1 MVASSPK
8 TVRRAGTSGE
18 GAVPMHL
25 HVRQTLASDIARG
38 VYSVGDMIP
47 SEAELCRI
55 FDVSRITV
63 RQALASLVN
72 DGLLIKQPG
81 RGTFVSSSQA
91 KPDPSSSGKNK
102 VIGLVLTN
110 ALGTF
115 MSQLILGVEKVVR
128 EHGYSLHI
136 AIAHDDPAKERAC
149 IDELI
154 ANRVAGALLLPV
166 DSEGQSNPNCFDYLR
181 IQRAGIPLLFV
192 DRHLSQLPVGYVVGP
207 DEQGM
212 TQLTNHLIAQ
222 GHDEIGYIHHNIS
235 ASSVVDRQKGYM
247 AALLANRLHPGP
259 ILTVNPPRN
268 ERSDVL
274 RGYEVVRQFL
284 ATGQRAPRALIGC
297 NSSFAIGA
305 IRALTEAGLRV
316 PEDVAVAGFDD
327 LPECEVLSVPLTV
340 MRVPIEGM
348 GARAAELLI
357 HRIERGPAI
366 AELEQEKLPGELVV
380 RESCGADQ
388 RVTA

>member
-1 MVASSPK
+1 
-8 TVRRAGTSGE
+8 
-18 GAVPMHL
+18 MHL
-25 HVRQTLASDIARG
+25 HVRQTLAADIARG

-72 DGLLIKQPG
+72 DGLLVKQPG
-81 RGTFVSSSQA
+81 RGTFVSSSKA
-91 KPDPSSSGKNK
+91 KPEPSSSGKNK

-128 EHGYSLHI
+128 KHGYSLHI

-154 ANRVAGALLLPV
+154 SNRVAGALLLPV

-192 DRHLSQLPVGYVVGP
+192 DRHLSQLPVGFVVGP

-235 ASSVVDRQKGYM
+235 ASSVVDRHKGYVS
-247 AALLANRLHPGP
+247 ALLANRLHPGP

-268 ERSDVL
+268 ERNDVL
-274 RGYEVVRQFL
+274 RGTEVVRQFL

-316 PEDVAVAGFDD
+316 PEDVAVVGFDD

-357 HRIERGPAI
+357 QRIERGPAI